1 MVELIDL
8 VGPLLYGGEHLAAH
22 RVVRCARSARAAFK
36 EEEPMKTAKLSALIL
51 AVSVIVAAAAAHAQA
66 PQPYGPPI
74 SLDQAKKAM
83 VAAEAEARKNN
94 WPVAIVIVDSGG
106 NLVMM
111 QRLDN
116 TQFGSNEVA
125 RQKAHTA
132 VAFKRPSK
140 VFQDLIAQG
149 GGNLRLLKVDGVAPL
164 EGAVPIIVNGQVV
177 GAIGVSGVQSQ
188 QDAQVAQAG
197 ADSLK

>member
-1 MVELIDL
+1 
-8 VGPLLYGGEHLAAH
+8 
-22 RVVRCARSARAAFK
+22 
-36 EEEPMKTAKLSALIL
+36 MKTPKLSALIL
-51 AVSVIVAAAAAHAQA
+51 AVSVIVAAVAAHAQA

-83 VAAEAEARKNN
+83 AAAEAEARKNS
-94 WPVAIVIVDSGG
+94 WPVAIVIVDPGG

-149 GGNLRLLKVDGVAPL
+149 GGNLRLLKVDGLTPL